1 VVTLRLAPP
10 VAVIGNQSAP
20 VLESVHVTTSDA
32 PIGVFD
38 SGFGGLTVAR
48 ALRDQLPGEDMV
60 YLGDTARAPYGTKSL
75 GEVREY
81 ALECL
86 DYLAGTG
93 VKALVIA
100 CNSASSAVLR
110 DARERYDIPVIDV
123 ILPAARR
130 AVRASRSGR
139 IGLICTEATA
149 HSGSYD
155 DALAAV
161 PDLELVTAPCPLF
174 VEFVEAGVTSGPEL
188 MDAARGYLLPLR
200 EAGIDT
206 LILGCTHYP
215 LLSGVISYV
224 IGEEVT
230 LVSSAEECAKEVYAN
245 LLDAGLLRTGPR
257 EAQLRF
263 LTTGSPEL
271 FAGIGRR
278 LMGGFVEQAEQVYT
292 V

>member
-1 VVTLRLAPP
+1 M
-10 VAVIGNQSAP
+10 IGNQSAL
-20 VLESVHVTTSDA
+20 VLESVHVTISDA

-48 ALRDQLPGEDMV
+48 ALLDQLPGEDMV
-60 YLGDTARAPYGTKSL
+60 YLGDTARAPYGNKSL

-86 DYLAGTG
+86 DYLAQSG

-110 DARERYDIPVIDV
+110 DARERYDVPVIDV

-130 AVRASRSGR
+130 AVRASRTGR

-149 HSGSYD
+149 NSGSYD
-155 DALAAV
+155 DALTAV
-161 PDLELVTAPCPLF
+161 PDVELITAPCPLF
-174 VEFVEAGVTSGPEL
+174 VEFVEAGITSGPEL

-224 IGEEVT
+224 MGDQVT
-230 LVSSAEECAKEVYAN
+230 LVSSADECAKEVYAT
-245 LLDAGLLRTGPR
+245 LLEAGLLRTAPR
-257 EAQLRF
+257 EAQLQF

-278 LMGGFVEQAEQVYT
+278 LMGGLADQVEQVYT